1 MDLPGYVSTKR
12 SAYVNV
18 HDYDNRNEAFPL
30 VMCYNVREELMK
42 PDKS

>member
-18 HDYDNRNEAFPL
+18 HDYDNRNEAFPS
-30 VMCYNVREELMK
+30 CNVL
-42 PDKS
+42 